1 MWGHNSTHDMWFVKQ
16 QNVTNIGML
25 SYNFFFVL
33 QTHEDKYKEN
43 KIERIN
49 MFLKIIHI
57 NDSEFTKLPGR
68 KYLSRLF

>member
-1 MWGHNSTHDMWFVKQ
+1 MWGHNSTHNTWFVKQ
-16 QNVTNIGML
+16 QNVTNIGTL
-25 SYNFFFVL
+25 FYNFFVL

-49 MFLKIIHI
+49 MFLKIIYI
-57 NDSEFTKLPGR
+57 NDNKFTKFSGR

>member
-1 MWGHNSTHDMWFVKQ
+1 MWGHNSSHNTWFVKQ
-16 QNVTNIGML
+16 QNVTKIGTL
-25 SYNFFFVL
+25 FYNLFVL